1 MNTSN
6 ANSSVYVCVQ
16 FIVKQSQRLT
26 ALPVDFV
33 AAAVAAF
40 VVVITVVCE
49 LHA

>member
-33 AAAVAAF
+33 AAF